1 MKTGGREPSFADLPH
16 PGLEGPDGN
25 ALVGVVG
32 MTANAPELE
41 RPLPALSISKGFVA
55 GSPVCPEPTCTHPGF
70 PVGKLSAPTAR
81 HPCRREIA
89 DASSQHV
96 KAITCSPLRKKCL
109 LQEAGG
115 QGEKGTTG
123 NKSHTDETEPFEEGH
138 GHTERSVLALRDVQA
153 SG

>member
-1 MKTGGREPSFADLPH
+1 MQTAGWLCPNNTSVMKTGGREPSFADLPH

-81 HPCRREIA
+81 HPVPEGDSRCIKPACKSNNLFTLKKKMPFTGGRW
-89 DASSQHV
+89 
-96 KAITCSPLRKKCL
+96 PGRK
-109 LQEAGG
+109 
-115 QGEKGTTG
+115 
-123 NKSHTDETEPFEEGH
+123 GH
-138 GHTERSVLALRDVQA
+138 HRK
-153 SG
+153 